1 MINLRHRRDGISS
14 MEVPFLALV
23 RYLIRGI
30 YDVTFISLRKQ
41 KGGPRRS
48 PPGDTILVL
57 LKDVE
62 RPVADQPVAEIL
74 TIVALDPTR
83 NAVDDSD

>member
-1 MINLRHRRDGISS
+1 MVSQAWRFPFWLWSDISYVVS
-14 MEVPFLALV
+14 MMSRLSLFASKKGDLA
-23 RYLIRGI
+23 G
-30 YDVTFISLRKQ
+30 
-41 KGGPRRS
+41 